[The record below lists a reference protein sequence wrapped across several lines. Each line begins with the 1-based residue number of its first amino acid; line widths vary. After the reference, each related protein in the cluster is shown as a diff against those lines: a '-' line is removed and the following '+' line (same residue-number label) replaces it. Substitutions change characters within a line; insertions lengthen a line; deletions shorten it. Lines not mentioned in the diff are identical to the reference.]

1 MQKEYLSTAE
11 AAKILGISTVA
22 VWKRIKEGK
31 LKADRF
37 GRNFMIPKSEM
48 EALVDGVLD
57 EVRKKEIQEAV
68 KRVVKEYGQTLKLLG
83 KE

>member
-1 MQKEYLSTAE
+1 MEKKYFSTIE
-11 AAKILGISTVA
+11 VGKILGISREA
-22 VWKRIKEGK
+22 VLKRVKTGT
-31 LKADRF
+31 LKAERF